1 MELWPLPG
9 FDEREDAMVD
19 LWWGGHQGG
28 TVAGHPVGQQPCK
41 GGGGGALPQPPV
53 EDLKQVYKKTANLFY
68 KIEIKAIKILTNNI
82 GPGLRQ

>member
-19 LWWGGHQGG
+19 LRWGGHQGG

-41 GGGGGALPQPPV
+41 GGGGTPPASV
-53 EDLKQVYKKTANLFY
+53 RRFKTSVQENGEFVLQ
-68 KIEIKAIKILTNNI
+68 N
-82 GPGLRQ
+82 